1 MSAAMTARRQKVC
14 LIRSVQPM
22 NRSTSAAGDRGDGL
36 TLQDDSSAHV
46 SAGRSEENIAR
57 EGAVQSRAARVGRG
71 AERAER
77 ERAECFI
84 QLKAESCSR
93 MELLW
98 ISNSD
103 EYGSTELHLN
113 MR

>member
-1 MSAAMTARRQKVC
+1 MRFQHFDSLYITTPRVSAAMTARRQKVC

-77 ERAECFI
+77 ERE
-84 QLKAESCSR
+84 R
-93 MELLW
+93 ELSALF
-98 ISNSD
+98 S
-103 EYGSTELHLN
+103 
-113 MR
+113 

>member
-22 NRSTSAAGDRGDGL
+22 NRSTSAAGDRSDGL

-57 EGAVQSRAARVGRG
+57 EGAGRTRRRESR
-71 AERAER
+71 ER
-77 ERAECFI
+77 ESRVLYSAEG
-84 QLKAESCSR
+84 R
-93 MELLW
+93 ELQQ
-98 ISNSD
+98 NGAVMD
-103 EYGSTELHLN
+103 F
-113 MR
+113 